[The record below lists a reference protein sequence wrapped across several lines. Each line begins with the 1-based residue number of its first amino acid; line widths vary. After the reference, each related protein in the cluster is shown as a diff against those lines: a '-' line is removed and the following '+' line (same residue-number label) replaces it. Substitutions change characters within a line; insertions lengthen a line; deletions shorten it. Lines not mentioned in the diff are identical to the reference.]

1 MTRKR
6 LFMLNA
12 VIAAGY
18 GIALLVAADPI
29 LDLYGI
35 TPNPEGVYMARWFG
49 VELLAVGVVT
59 WLARDAADAAGGRA
73 ITRALAVTYGIGVLL
88 ALWGTLFGPFTAL
101 GWIAV
106 GLNLLLGSGFASAQL
121 TKPRTTSAPLT

>member
-35 TPNPEGVYMARWFG
+35 TPNPEGS
-49 VELLAVGVVT
+49 T
-59 WLARDAADAAGGRA
+59 WPA
-73 ITRALAVTYGIGVLL
+73 
-88 ALWGTLFGPFTAL
+88 
-101 GWIAV
+101 
-106 GLNLLLGSGFASAQL
+106 GSGWSCSPSAW
-121 TKPRTTSAPLT
+121 